1 MLSVIKRNIAAN
13 MVGGIWTAFL
23 NLLVIPIQVRILGIE
38 AYGLLS
44 LIASLQIIFN
54 ILDLGLSTTVTR
66 EVASDISKDYRNSQM
81 LIRTINTGY
90 WPVGL
95 ALGRGLFLSAEWIAH
110 RWLDL
115 KALSPEV
122 AMLAVQTMAVAIAL
136 RWPVSMYSGVISGLQ
151 QMAALN
157 LLRTSAA
164 TLRVGGGIIILL
176 LWPSFL
182 LFLLWQAVSA
192 LLEVGLYAITC
203 LHLLPGMSF
212 RPRISFDVLKRIWRF
227 SLDINLIS
235 ILAII
240 FTQTDR
246 LIISKLVSVEALGYY
261 SLAYNAS
268 FGLSVIQNFITS
280 AVFPALASD
289 YSFGRVSSL
298 ASRYEKATQILV
310 YLLTLPA
317 FALVFYGHD
326 LLRLLVSFETAEQ
339 ASRVLGL
346 LALGFLLNAS
356 VSVCYTL
363 AVATGHTRLPLAVN
377 VAAFLLYLPGLY
389 FLIIKLGI
397 LGAAMMWLLL
407 NLYYLFTL
415 LPLVQK
421 RVMQASIAV
430 WFTKNLLPFLLAGFL
445 SLGLGWAVVRGLGA
459 QNEIAIW
466 SIYVMAA
473 GIYTALGFMS
483 LDFALRQDILHTF
496 RKFITIPV
504 SATNGSKK

>member
-1 MLSVIKRNIAAN
+1 MLSVIKRNIVANAA
-13 MVGGIWTAFL
+13 GGIWTALL
-23 NLLVIPIQVRILGIE
+23 NLLAIPIQARILGIE

-44 LIASLQIIFN
+44 LITSLQIIFN

-90 WPVGL
+90 WLVGL
-95 ALGRGLFLSAEWIAH
+95 ALGWGLFLSAGWIAR

-115 KALSPEV
+115 KALSPET
-122 AMLAVQTMAVAIAL
+122 AMLAIQVMAVAIAL

-157 LLRTSAA
+157 LLRASLA
-164 TLRVGGGIIILL
+164 TLRLAGGIIILL
-176 LWPSFL
+176 LWRSFIP
-182 LFLLWQAVSA
+182 FLLWQAVSA
-192 LLEVGLYAITC
+192 LLEVGLYAVTC
-203 LHLLPGMSF
+203 LHFLPGMSF
-212 RPRISFDVLKRIWRF
+212 RPHISLDVLKHIWHF

-235 ILAII
+235 ILAIV

-246 LIISKLVSVEALGYY
+246 LIISKLLSLQALGYY
-261 SLAYNAS
+261 SLVYNAS

-280 AVFPALASD
+280 AVFPALAAD
-289 YSFGRVSSL
+289 YSFGRMGAL
-298 ASRYEKATQILV
+298 ASRYNKATQILV

-317 FALVFYGHD
+317 CAFVFYGHD
-326 LLRLLVSFETAEQ
+326 LLRLLVSLETAQQ

-363 AVATGHTRLPLAVN
+363 AVATGHTQLPLAVN
-377 VAAFLLYLPGLY
+377 IAAFLIYLPGLY
-389 FLIIKLGI
+389 FLIVKLGI
-397 LGAAMMWLLL
+397 LGAALAWFLL

-430 WFTKNLLPFLLAGFL
+430 WLTKNLLPFLLAGFL
-445 SLGLGWAVVRGLGA
+445 SLGAGWAIVRGLEA
-459 QNEIAIW
+459 QNEIAVW
-466 SIYVMAA
+466 SIYLMAA
-473 GIYTALGFMS
+473 GIYTALGFIF
-483 LDFALRQDILHTF
+483 LDSALRQDILQVF
-496 RKFITIPV
+496 RKLISIPA
-504 SATNGSKK
+504 SSDGFNK